1 VSGPLLVERRADV
14 LELTLHRPEALN
26 AFTVDMHR
34 GLADALREA
43 ADPGIRAVILTG
55 AGRAFCG
62 GQDLEEATAPDSQ
75 GPGHRLGTYYN
86 PNLLALRALE
96 KPVIAAVNGAA
107 AGAGMGL
114 ALACDLRL
122 LAEGAT
128 FVPAFSAIGLVPDS
142 GTSWLT
148 VALLGSSRAFA
159 WLTSG
164 RRMGT
169 DEALALGL
177 ADEVVPVEDLLDR
190 ARARADALAALPGR
204 SVELTKRLLQVAG
217 SSTLSDQLD
226 LERELQQ
233 AASEHPAYRE
243 RVAAFL
249 ARRGA

>member
-1 VSGPLLVERRADV
+1 MNDTLRVDRRGDV

-26 AFTVDMHR
+26 AFTVEMHEA
-34 GLADALREA
+34 LSEALREA
-43 ADPGIRAVILTG
+43 ADPSIRAVIVTG

-62 GQDLEEATAPDSQ
+62 GQDLEEATAPESK
-75 GPGHRLGTYYN
+75 GPSHRLGTYYN
-86 PNLLALRALE
+86 PNLLALRALD

-114 ALACDLRL
+114 ALACDVRL

-128 FVPAFSAIGLVPDS
+128 LVPAFSAIGLVPDS

-148 VALLGSSRAFA
+148 VALLGYARAFA

-164 RRMGT
+164 RRMGA
-169 DEALALGL
+169 DEALGLGL
-177 ADEVVPVEDLLDR
+177 ADEVVPVGDLLDR
-190 ARARADALAALPGR
+190 ARARAETLAATPGR
-204 SVELTKRLLQVAG
+204 SLELTKFLLQSAG
-217 SSTLSDQLD
+217 SSTLTAQLD

-233 AASEHPAYRE
+233 AASEDPAYRE

-249 ARRGA
+249 ARRGT